1 MATRKRISRYK
12 VAKLKLYGSL
22 ILFTLIIIFIFILG
36 RMTAPEKVVTV
47 TQTIEVPSYQADKL
61 PEIAEIH
68 YYDVPLSESLQRYLY
83 ELCADEQVPVSLIL
97 AMIEHESGFNQ
108 EIISSTDDYGLMQLN
123 AVNLEWLEEDYRC
136 DDMLN
141 PYQNL
146 FCGVKIISSYITKY
160 EDYGKALMAYN
171 MGEYGAKKA
180 WENGIDSTDYSTH
193 ILGLWQYYEEE
204 LNDQ

>member
-1 MATRKRISRYK
+1 MAARKRISRYK
-12 VAKLKLYGSL
+12 VAKIKLYGSL
-22 ILFTLIIIFIFILG
+22 IVFALIITFIFILG
-36 RMTAPEKVVTV
+36 RITAPEKVVTV
-47 TQTIEVPSYQADKL
+47 TQTVEVPSYQADKL
-61 PEIAEIH
+61 PEIAEIT
-68 YYDVPLSESLQRYLY
+68 YYDVPLSDSLQRYLY
-83 ELCADEQVPVSLIL
+83 EVCADEQVPVSLIL

-123 AVNLEWLEEDYRC
+123 VVNLEWLEEDYRC

-146 FCGVKIISSYITKY
+146 FCGVKIISSYIAKY

-193 ILGLWQYYEEE
+193 ILGLWQYYEEVS
-204 LNDQ
+204 ND

>member
-1 MATRKRISRYK
+1 MAARKRISRYK
-12 VAKLKLYGSL
+12 VAKIKLYGSL
-22 ILFTLIIIFIFILG
+22 IVFALIITFIFILG
-36 RMTAPEKVVTV
+36 RITAPEKVVTV
-47 TQTIEVPSYQADKL
+47 TQTVEVPSYQADKL
-61 PEIAEIH
+61 PEIAEIT
-68 YYDVPLSESLQRYLY
+68 YYDVPLSDSLQRYLY
-83 ELCADEQVPVSLIL
+83 EVCADEQVPVSLIL

-108 EIISSTDDYGLMQLN
+108 EIITSTDDYGLMQLN
-123 AVNLEWLEEDYRC
+123 VVNLEWLEEDYRC

-146 FCGVKIISSYITKY
+146 FCGVKIISSYIAKY

-193 ILGLWQYYEEE
+193 ILGLWQYYEEVS
-204 LNDQ
+204 ND